1 MALNESREPM
11 RRCIGCRSSHPKGE
25 MFRFTC
31 QGMEI
36 YEDMTGNDEGRGVYL
51 CKSNSCIESARKN
64 RAFNRAYKRA
74 IDDKSLGELLDKM
87 LEKIR
92 R

>member
-1 MALNESREPM
+1 M

>member
-1 MALNESREPM
+1 MALNENGEPM

-36 YEDMTGNDEGRGVYL
+36 YEDMTGNDEGRGVYI

-64 RAFNRAYKRA
+64 RAFNRAYKKA
-74 IDDKSLGELLDKM
+74 IDDKSLSELLEKM
-87 LEKIR
+87 LEKTR

>member
-36 YEDMTGNDEGRGVYL
+36 YEDMTGNDEGRGVYI